1 MFGSGVSGIGYFA
14 ANIVKRHR
22 FGYKADMVLASI
34 KRLDGVFLVRTL
46 VLIAALATTIGL
58 ILPGRADSGQFRPCI
73 VAAQPSDDAPAM
85 FDATG
90 RFDCRVRQRGFPSG
104 AAWLLSPP
112 LRLRPGQPY
121 VVRFTSNWSV
131 DVRLFIRYADGAIR
145 EVGFTHD
152 EAPRYMGVGGRYVLR
167 VPVRNAAP
175 VRLLWRVRQLTTVR
189 GVMPGAEVLDLTTLQ
204 QRTLALCIVYALCA
218 GIALAL
224 IVGHLALYVAL
235 RARFILIYVGMVVVL
250 LAFLFVSSG
259 AMTILYPALDI
270 HLRQQAATLLFAGG
284 TILVLLFGRSF
295 FPLTIFTPRLRRMSD
310 AAIAALSLSTIATL
324 LLSPNAATMLDD
336 IDGCLYILVIAIVPA
351 VFLRASARRERGM
364 TLFAAAWGLPILL
377 VGFRMMVSLGLMRG
391 SNIYDLVTIGM
402 MTIEVLVAAVG
413 IVWRIHRLG
422 FERDE
427 ARAREM
433 AARMLADIDPL
444 TGLLNRRAFLARAI
458 GRETD
463 QLLILIDIDHFKA
476 INDQVGHDSG
486 DEVLCHFAQG
496 LRTVAPA
503 NALVAR
509 LGGEE
514 FALLMPA
521 PAAMSPP
528 AIHKALR
535 SVRMPFGLTVT
546 CSLGACTG
554 PMVSERAWQAMYRA
568 ADRALYDAKAAGRNR
583 VRIGVPLVAA
593 A

>member
-73 VAAQPSDDAPAM
+73 VAAQPSDDGPAM

-167 VPVRNAAP
+167 VPVRDAAP

>member
-1 MFGSGVSGIGYFA
+1 
-14 ANIVKRHR
+14 
-22 FGYKADMVLASI
+22 MVLASI
-34 KRLDGVFLVRTL
+34 QRLDGVFLMRTL
-46 VLIAALATTIGL
+46 VLLAALAAAFGL

-73 VAAQPSDDAPAM
+73 MAARPGDQAMAM
-85 FDATG
+85 FHEIN
-90 RFDCRVRQRGFPSG
+90 RFDCKARQRGFPVG
-104 AAWLLSPP
+104 GAWLLSPP
-112 LRLRPGQPY
+112 LRLLPDRPY
-121 VVRFTSNWSV
+121 VARFNSNWAI
-131 DVRLFIRYADGAIR
+131 DVRLFIRYADGDIR
-145 EVGFTHD
+145 QVGFTHD
-152 EAPRYMGVGGRYVLR
+152 EAPRYMGVGGRYVLPI
-167 VPVRNAAP
+167 PVRDAAP
-175 VRLLWRVRQLTTVR
+175 VRLLWRVQQLTTVR
-189 GVMPGAEVLDLTTLQ
+189 GVVTGAEVLDAATLEE
-204 QRTLALCIVYALCA
+204 RTLALSIVYALCA

-235 RARFILIYVGMVVVL
+235 RARFILIYVGLVAVL

-259 AMTILYPALDI
+259 AMTIFHPNLNIY
-270 HLRQQAATLLFAGG
+270 LRQHAATLLFASG

-295 FPLTIFTPRLRRMSD
+295 FPATIFTPELRRMSN
-310 AAIAALSLSTIATL
+310 ATIAALSVSTLAML
-324 LLSPNAATMLDD
+324 LFSPRQATMLDD
-336 IDGCLYILVIAIVPA
+336 IDSCLYILVVAIVPV

-377 VGFRMMVSLGLMRG
+377 VGLRMMVSLGLMRG
-391 SNIYDLVTIGM
+391 SNVYDLVTIGM
-402 MTIEVLVAAVG
+402 MTIEALVAAIG

-422 FERDE
+422 LERDE

-476 INDQVGHDSG
+476 INDEVGHDSG
-486 DEVLCHFAQG
+486 DEVLCHFAEG

-521 PAAMSPP
+521 PAAMSPM

-535 SVRMPFGLTVT
+535 TVRMPFGLTVT

-583 VRIGVPLVAA
+583 VKIGAPRVVAA
-593 A
+593 

>member
-270 HLRQQAATLLFAGG
+270 HLRQQAATLLFGSG

-377 VGFRMMVSLGLMRG
+377 VGFRTMVSLGLMRG

-535 SVRMPFGLTVT
+535 SVRMPFDLTVT

>member
-1 MFGSGVSGIGYFA
+1 
-14 ANIVKRHR
+14 
-22 FGYKADMVLASI
+22 MVLASI

-270 HLRQQAATLLFAGG
+270 HLRQQAATLLFGSG

-377 VGFRMMVSLGLMRG
+377 VGFRTMVSLGLMRG

-535 SVRMPFGLTVT
+535 SVRMPFDLTVT